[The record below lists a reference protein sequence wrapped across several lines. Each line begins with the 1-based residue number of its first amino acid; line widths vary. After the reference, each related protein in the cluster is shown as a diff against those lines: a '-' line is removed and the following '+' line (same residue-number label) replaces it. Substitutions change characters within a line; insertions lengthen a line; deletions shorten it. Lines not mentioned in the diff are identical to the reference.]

1 MRRLLGGAFL
11 FLFASVSAQDE
22 SALENL
28 QKIYAAQVAWEDAG
42 ELTYDKEARVIAV
55 KNLRI
60 PVAQSTLLKFDKKK
74 GNKVIFAMQNNTAIT
89 DATDPAFKRASFEI
103 PFHTKDGAVSFI
115 TYFNKLIAETQP

>member
-1 MRRLLGGAFL
+1 MKTLLGCAFL
-11 FLFASVSAQDE
+11 FLFASVSAQKE

-28 QKIYAAQVAWEDAG
+28 QKIYSSQVAWEDAG

-103 PFHTKDGAVSFI
+103 PFNTKDGAVSFI
-115 TYFNKLIAETQP
+115 TYFNKLIAESKY